1 MATFKTVTVRT
12 TLDEAKLIQ
21 AGAAALGISPS
32 TLVSTA
38 ALSASH
44 RLGFFEERVE
54 APKAEPG
61 SWKDK
66 PNRGEESTSTRI
78 VISINPLEYETV
90 HQAAQWSFVSFPLF
104 LIGSTLRFLA
114 NRKRSEPDNPKLA
127 ALKLPAP
134 FE

>member
-44 RLGFFEERVE
+44 RLGFFEDRVE
-54 APKAEPG
+54 TQKAEPG

-66 PNRGEESTSTRI
+66 PNRGEES
-78 VISINPLEYETV
+78 
-90 HQAAQWSFVSFPLF
+90 
-104 LIGSTLRFLA
+104 FLA

>member
-44 RLGFFEERVE
+44 RLGFFEDRVE
-54 APKAEPG
+54 TPKAEPG

-66 PNRGEESTSTRI
+66 PNRGEDSTSTRI
-78 VISINPLEYETV
+78 VISINRLEYETL
-90 HQAAQWSFVSFPLF
+90 HHAAHRSFSAVSLF
-104 LIGSTLRFLA
+104 LIDSTIRCLA
-114 NRKRSEPDNPKLA
+114 I
-127 ALKLPAP
+127 
-134 FE
+134 